1 MNFNTDPSLYDILE
15 IKPDAT
21 PQEIREAYLRTKA
34 AFNKDSAALY
44 TLVDVDERD
53 LMLQKIQD
61 AYNILSN
68 TEKRRDYDRQHGR
81 LDPTELMKEEMPT
94 RSIRK
99 IISIDR
105 VPPMDTS
112 LQAEDLLVAP
122 STDFDENLSSEMVA
136 PLPPPPPA
144 SQVQSD
150 PHPFR
155 TGGSGTRNAEAL
167 IEQEIA
173 KEISWRGD
181 FIRRVREVRRISIE
195 EISNHTKINRNYIIA
210 IEDENYPKLPA
221 AVFLRGFL
229 SQLAK
234 TLRLPQETL
243 VSNYM
248 ARYFES
254 RPDKRVK

>member
-44 TLVDVDERD
+44 TLVDVEERD
-53 LMLQKIQD
+53 LMLQRIQE
-61 AYNILSN
+61 AYNMLSN

-81 LDPTELMKEEMPT
+81 LDPEELLKEEMPA

-105 VPPMDTS
+105 VPPMDTGPH
-112 LQAEDLLVAP
+112 AEDLLVAP
-122 STDFDENLSSEMVA
+122 STDFDTSFPSDITT
-136 PLPPPPPA
+136 PLPPPPP
-144 SQVQSD
+144 SVPPQQD
-150 PHPFR
+150 GHPFR
-155 TGGSGTRNAEAL
+155 SSGNGLRNAEAM
-167 IEQEIA
+167 IEQEIS